1 MSVNKSLTLMYHH
14 LDRRTS
20 RKTHHWINKQS
31 EYDYL
36 SYSNMKANT
45 VLTFVCFKSKIS
57 TLKTLTDT
65 ETICYQTQFIYFSA
79 FMSKNFL
86 ALLHSECGRMYMYDF
101 SYLCK
106 TELENGISHLI
117 SATA

>member
-1 MSVNKSLTLMYHH
+1 MYHH

-36 SYSNMKANT
+36 SYSNMKTNT

-65 ETICYQTQFIYFSA
+65 ETICYQTQFKDKLCLVTIYFSA

-86 ALLHSECGRMYMYDF
+86 ALLHSECGRMYMYNF
-101 SYLCK
+101 KNLCK
-106 TELENGISHLI
+106 TELEN
-117 SATA
+117 